1 MAPILRSVNFAQI
14 TRGGRSVARN
24 FSSYR
29 RSYESK
35 RTRIGIA
42 DVLTRGA
49 GATLGCY
56 FGYKLTGHWIPE
68 LEEKRQKAMRNA
80 MGHSEKIE
88 DLREKMWSDT
98 KLVKVFS
105 DLEKKLLSELSGVN
119 LESMWSDL
127 REKFGFDQRS

>member
-1 MAPILRSVNFAQI
+1 MLWVTLKIL
-14 TRGGRSVARN
+14 
-24 FSSYR
+24 
-29 RSYESK
+29 
-35 RTRIGIA
+35 
-42 DVLTRGA
+42 
-49 GATLGCY
+49 
-56 FGYKLTGHWIPE
+56 
-68 LEEKRQKAMRNA
+68 
-80 MGHSEKIE
+80 E